1 MEEKSTIF
9 MNLGTSLGLAIGIIY
24 FAFQYFFGSVSSWMA
39 LIFLIT
45 ALIGRVIGYGLD
57 RIVNKNSQKKLAF
70 CSFFYW
76 L

>member
-1 MEEKSTIF
+1 

-57 RIVNKNSQKKLAF
+57 RIVDKNSQKNEHFAHFLLAIH
-70 CSFFYW
+70 
-76 L
+76 

>member
-39 LIFLIT
+39 LIFLIH
-45 ALIGRVIGYGLD
+45 IYIQF
-57 RIVNKNSQKKLAF
+57 I
-70 CSFFYW
+70 
-76 L
+76 